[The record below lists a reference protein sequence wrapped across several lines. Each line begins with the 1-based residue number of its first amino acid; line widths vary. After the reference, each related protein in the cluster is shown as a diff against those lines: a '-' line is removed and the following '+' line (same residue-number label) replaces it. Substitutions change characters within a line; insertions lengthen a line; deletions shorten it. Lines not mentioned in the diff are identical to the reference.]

1 MFLSTVGGLRRYA
14 AWRSLA
20 RPQRL
25 GTPVY
30 QPFGLRRQYS
40 TEEKSAPLGK
50 TEKAESPAESDQRPE
65 NGGKKERPPGTYAIW
80 AMEAV
85 GATAAFVYYLH
96 LYTDLLKPE
105 VKERL
110 TPEKYTPLTLVAKER
125 LTHDTARFRFRVN
138 RPRFD
143 GDQEKLV
150 DSVVEQGVWAV
161 DVKDHAV
168 QTFRTYTPVAYH
180 VSESVD
186 EDTGA
191 RHGHMDLVVKRY
203 PSGSVSRF
211 LHDTRVGDQVEM
223 RGPILS
229 WPFGNKNKSY
239 RSIYMIAGGTGIAP
253 MYQLIE
259 RHLASSG
266 SCGNSANNGPTA
278 TELRLLYGSQS
289 ESDILYRR
297 ELDALS
303 RAHPDR
309 LKIRY
314 LVDRAPSSPPAAAE
328 ESSLLIG
335 RPDLKTIR
343 QFTDGFDKNTDIVL
357 VCGPD
362 PMLASVS
369 GVRPINA
376 GQGPLAGSLRELGF
390 SASSVYKF

>member
-1 MFLSTVGGLRRYA
+1 MFLSPAGGLRRYA

-20 RPQRL
+20 RPQSL

-30 QPFGLRRQYS
+30 QAFGLRRQYL
-40 TEEKSAPLGK
+40 TEGKGMPLGK
-50 TEKAESPAESDQRPE
+50 TEKAESPAENDHRPE
-65 NGGKKERPPGTYAIW
+65 TGGKKERPPGTYAIW
-80 AMEAV
+80 TMEAV

-110 TPEKYTPLTLVAKER
+110 TPEKYTPFTLVAKER

-150 DSVVEQGVWAV
+150 DSMVEQGVWAV

-239 RSIYMIAGGTGIAP
+239 RSIYMIAGGTGMAP

-259 RHLASSG
+259 RYLASRSG
-266 SCGNSANNGPTA
+266 DSDNNGSPA

-289 ESDILYRR
+289 EGDILYRQ
-297 ELDALS
+297 ELDALA

-309 LKIRY
+309 LKIQY
-314 LVDRAPSSPPAAAE
+314 LVDRAPSSPSSAAAQ

-369 GVRPINA
+369 GVRLINA

-390 SASSVYKF
+390 SASSVFKF